1 MSVKESG
8 EEMADKFL
16 VIDGSSL
23 IHRAFFALPPL
34 MTKQGVHTGAVYG
47 FCNMLVKL
55 LGDIKPKWL
64 AVAFDKSRKTFRTEM
79 FADYKG
85 QRKPTPSELSEQFP
99 LARRLLEAMNIT
111 VLETDGYEADDIIG
125 TFAVHAPQN
134 AEIIIV
140 TGDKDELQLLDDRV
154 KVYFTKRGIS
164 DIKAYDVAAFAAD
177 YEGLSPKQLI
187 DLKGLM
193 GDSSDNIPGVPGV
206 GTKTAL
212 KLICEYGTVEKVLE
226 NIAQISGKSLKE
238 KLENNK
244 DAALLSK
251 KLATIF
257 TEVPVDLDLDKYE
270 LKAMSDEARPL
281 MQELEFRNLH
291 ERFQTILGGSDGT
304 FDLFGESIG
313 QENANIEI
321 ALLETAEQGKEFFA
335 LLQQKQEK
343 VAFTAV
349 CGGELPKIHFTAV
362 EIFPR
367 RLRATENLRSMIRET
382 ELSVKDLIYPL
393 FVVPGTGVKNEIES
407 LPGNYHWSLD
417 RLPEVLQ
424 EISELGIP
432 AVILFGIPSYKN
444 AVGSSAWDAEE
455 PVQQACRLIK
465 NTYPEL
471 VVVTDACLCEYT
483 EHGHC
488 GVLENGC
495 TVNNDETLPLLAKIA
510 VSHAQAGADV
520 IAPSNMMDGYV
531 KVMRE
536 ALDEAGFSNVSLM
549 AYSAKYASAYY
560 GPFRAAADSTPSAG
574 DRKGYQMDPGNSDE
588 ALREVALDIE
598 EGADIVMVKPALAF
612 MDIISRV
619 KETFNRPLCVYN
631 VSGEYAMVKAA
642 AAKGWIDEQR
652 IVMETMLGFKR
663 AGAKMIITYH
673 ALDVAKW
680 LLGK

>member
-1 MSVKESG
+1 M
-8 EEMADKFL
+8 
-16 VIDGSSL
+16 
-23 IHRAFFALPPL
+23 
-34 MTKQGVHTGAVYG
+34 G
-47 FCNMLVKL
+47 FP
-55 LGDIKPKWL
+55 IY
-64 AVAFDKSRKTFRTEM
+64 R
-79 FADYKG
+79 
-85 QRKPTPSELSEQFP
+85 
-99 LARRLLEAMNIT
+99 
-111 VLETDGYEADDIIG
+111 
-125 TFAVHAPQN
+125 
-134 AEIIIV
+134 
-140 TGDKDELQLLDDRV
+140 
-154 KVYFTKRGIS
+154 
-164 DIKAYDVAAFAAD
+164 
-177 YEGLSPKQLI
+177 
-187 DLKGLM
+187 
-193 GDSSDNIPGVPGV
+193 
-206 GTKTAL
+206 
-212 KLICEYGTVEKVLE
+212 
-226 NIAQISGKSLKE
+226 
-238 KLENNK
+238 
-244 DAALLSK
+244 
-251 KLATIF
+251 
-257 TEVPVDLDLDKYE
+257 
-270 LKAMSDEARPL
+270 
-281 MQELEFRNLH
+281 
-291 ERFQTILGGSDGT
+291 
-304 FDLFGESIG
+304 
-313 QENANIEI
+313 
-321 ALLETAEQGKEFFA
+321 
-335 LLQQKQEK
+335 
-343 VAFTAV
+343 
-349 CGGELPKIHFTAV
+349 
-362 EIFPR
+362 PR

-393 FVVPGTGVKNEIES
+393 VVVPGTGVKNEIES

-536 ALDEAGFSNVSLM
+536 ALDEAGFNNVSLM